1 MENNEQIKVTPIR
14 LGRVAAY
21 LVQDRRPILV
31 DTGFPLAEGVILAAL
46 AQQGMSPHDL
56 ALIIITHGHVD
67 HYGSAAALH
76 TRTGAPVAIHALDAD
91 ALRKGE
97 NAALHPT
104 LFVAKLMIPFARM
117 AKAQGI
123 EPQVILED
131 DMDLGPYGVNAKV
144 IHTPGHTP
152 GSISLLLA
160 NGDVIVGDL
169 VTENLLHPGQPTP
182 RPLFVE
188 NLEQMKA
195 SVERILSYAPKRILA
210 AHGGPLDPE
219 IVRRMVL

>member
-1 MENNEQIKVTPIR
+1 MT
-14 LGRVAAY
+14 AY
-21 LVQDRRPILV
+21 LVQGQRPILV
-31 DTGFPLAEGVILAAL
+31 DTGFPLAEGAILAAL
-46 AQQGMSPHDL
+46 AQQGVSPRDL

-76 TRTGAPVAIHALDAD
+76 ARTGAPVAIHALDAD

-97 NAALHPT
+97 NASLRPT
-104 LFVAKLMIPFARM
+104 MFVAKLMIPFARV

-131 DMDLGPYGVNAKV
+131 KMDLGYYGVNAKV

-152 GSISLLLA
+152 GSVSLLLA
-160 NGDVIVGDL
+160 NGDAIVGDL
-169 VTENLLHPGQPTP
+169 VTENLLHPGQPTA
-182 RPLFVE
+182 RPFFAD

-195 SVERILSYAPKRILA
+195 SVERVLSYAPKRILA